1 MENIELIL
9 SEAIKNGKWLDIS
22 YENKN
27 NEITYYWIAIKDI
40 NLKTKVL
47 SVEMFNDQK
56 SLNSLNAS
64 IDFERIY
71 NV

>member
-47 SVEMFNDQK
+47 SVEMFND
-56 SLNSLNAS
+56 
-64 IDFERIY
+64 
-71 NV
+71 